1 MELLLEQK
9 QIQKL
14 SSQVIQSME
23 ILQMGTQE
31 LQTYIDDLL
40 LENPVLERN
49 DVREPKED
57 PLPLQKQI
65 WSAARDRQNY
75 WYYRE
80 DAPDPTDM
88 MPDNTQESLYDHLS
102 AQINWPELSI
112 ALRRGVEGVLTG
124 LDQNGRLEEST
135 AELADRCC
143 VSPDVILG
151 AERIVQSLDPAGV
164 GSRSLAQC
172 LEFQLTRRGE
182 QGLSLTIVRH
192 HLEDM
197 AKNHYNQIARKTGAS
212 REEIQQACKLIRSL
226 DPKPGA
232 AFSSQEQFRYVMP
245 ELTIAEEAGELVI
258 ALTDQTTPELKIS
271 SYYQELMHTS
281 EDEQVKDYLIRKVRQ
296 ANWVIK
302 SIEQR
307 KNTMLDCAR
316 CIAARQAEFF
326 SRGKPYLKP
335 LSLNDVAAEVGV
347 HESTVSR
354 AIKDKY
360 IQCAWGVFP
369 MSHFFSRAL
378 AASDEEVSTVQAKAA
393 IRSLISGEDKRKPL
407 SDQKLCAALE
417 KQKITL
423 SRRTVAKY
431 REELGIP
438 STAGRREI

>member
-31 LQTYIDDLL
+31 LQAYVDGLL
-40 LENPVLERN
+40 LENPVLERE
-49 DVREPKED
+49 DVHEPMED
-57 PLPLQKQI
+57 PLPFQKQI
-65 WSAARDRQNY
+65 WFATRDRQDY

-80 DAPDPTDM
+80 DAPDSTDM
-88 MPDNTQESLYDHLS
+88 VPDNTQENLYDYLS
-102 AQINWPELSI
+102 AQINWSELSI
-112 ALRRGVEGVLTG
+112 ALRRGVEGVLAG
-124 LDQNGRLEEST
+124 LDQDGRLEESI

-151 AERIVQSLDPAGV
+151 AEKIVQSLEPAGV
-164 GSRSLAQC
+164 GSRSLAHC
-172 LEFQLTRRGE
+172 LELQLIRRGE

-197 AKNHYNQIARKTGAS
+197 AKNHYNQIAQKTGAS

-226 DPKPGA
+226 NPKPGA
-232 AFSSQEQFRYVMP
+232 AFSARDQFRYVMP
-245 ELTIAEEAGELVI
+245 ELIVSEENGELVV
-258 ALTDQTTPELKIS
+258 ALADEATPELKIS
-271 SYYQELMHTS
+271 SYYQKLMDS
-281 EDEQVKDYLIRKVRQ
+281 NEDEQVKDYLIRKVRQ

-307 KNTMLDCAR
+307 KNTMLDCAQ
-316 CIAARQAEFF
+316 CIATRQAEFF
-326 SRGKPYLKP
+326 RQGKACLKP
-335 LSLNDVAAEVGV
+335 LALSDVAAEVGV

-378 AASDEEVSTVQAKAA
+378 AASDEEVSAAQAKAA
-393 IRSLISGEDKRKPL
+393 IRSLISEEDKRKPL
-407 SDQKLCAALE
+407 SDQKLCDALLT
-417 KQKITL
+417 QKITL

-438 STAGRREI
+438 STSGRREI